1 MGATLANIE
10 NAPLALKRMT
20 LTHSFVTVPELG
32 GKVVDHYQRETLRQ
46 AYLILGA
53 SDILGNPV
61 RVLTSLR
68 AGIRDF
74 IGHPVRGLAIYS
86 PYAFMTGAARG
97 TLSLLQASAH
107 SLAYT
112 TARVLL
118 ALTRGFQSTGGVVD
132 TNWRGQALRP
142 RGVVDGFGLAVLG
155 LVTEPL
161 RGLRA
166 RGSSGLLRGIAAA
179 VLGLGLKPLVG
190 MLTAAGQLVGAV
202 AAALDPLSGQETK
215 LRMKRVRPPRFFR
228 GCGSPLLRYREEE
241 NRGEELI
248 SRLRRGR
255 HLWESYVHHCKASEG
270 MTLLLTGRRLMLLHT
285 SRKNSFALVEW
296 EVMLHRILRFDI
308 MEGGSLEF
316 VLLPTPAAFSR
327 FSSGMAGPWGRRER
341 SRGRR
346 DEGRL
351 GVVAVLRSIQCE
363 DAEAASLLVE
373 VLTRLVPSLD
383 SSQVSSSKK

>member
-1 MGATLANIE
+1 MVVQALGAMGATLANIE
-10 NAPLALKRMT
+10 NAPLALKKMT
-20 LTHSFVTVPELG
+20 LAHSFVTVPELG
-32 GKVVDHYQRETLRQ
+32 EKVVDHYQVCMRCACRDTEDVAVAASLPLTPRCSHSLKPAPVVPAEQRETLRQ

-74 IGHPVRGLAIYS
+74 IGHPVKGLALYS
-86 PYAFMTGAARG
+86 PYAFMTGVARG
-97 TLSLLQASAH
+97 TLSLLRAAAH

-112 TARVLL
+112 AARVLL

-166 RGSSGLLRGIAAA
+166 RGPSGLLRGIAAA

-202 AAALDPLSGQETK
+202 AASLDPLSGQETK
-215 LRMKRVRPPRFFR
+215 LRMKRARPPRFFR
-228 GCGSPLLRYREEE
+228 GFGSPLRRYRAEE

-255 HLWESYVHHCKASEG
+255 HLWESYVHHCNVSGG
-270 MTLLLTGRRLMLLHT
+270 MTLLVTGRRLMLLHT

-296 EVMLHRILRFDI
+296 EVMMHRLLRFDI
-308 MEGGSLEF
+308 MEGGSLQF
-316 VLLPTPAAFSR
+316 VLLPTAAAFSR
-327 FSSGMAGPWGRRER
+327 FSGGMAGPWGRR
-341 SRGRR
+341 
-346 DEGRL
+346 
-351 GVVAVLRSIQCE
+351 
-363 DAEAASLLVE
+363 
-373 VLTRLVPSLD
+373 
-383 SSQVSSSKK
+383 